1 MEKLKLVL
9 PEIPPYVTHQF
20 GRCAVVGNSGD
31 LLKTNFGEEIDK
43 FDVVIREN
51 GAPIQ
56 VFSFISGMLLLQITQ
71 TIYYHLQLGPC
82 IINVQGTAVYID

>member
-9 PEIPPYVTHQF
+9 PETPPYVPHQF

-56 VFSFISGMLLLQITQ
+56 VFSFYLWKATLLLTQ
-71 TIYYHLQLGPC
+71 TYFCYLQLGPC
-82 IINVQGTAVYID
+82 IINVPGHSML